1 MVTRRKLAL
10 LATVGVAA
18 KVALAQAPP
27 APARAEGDADL
38 ETARQQARNN
48 FQAIARVKLPRN
60 VEPVTT
66 FKA

>member
-10 LATVGVAA
+10 LATAGIAA

-27 APARAEGDADL
+27 APARAESDADF
-38 ETARQQARNN
+38 ESARQQARNN
-48 FQAIARVKLPRN
+48 FQAIARVKLPMT